1 MTVLA
6 RLNGADTTGN
16 ALAKGVE
23 WAIANGVSDGRDPGA
38 KITREQ
44 IVTMLYRNAGKP
56 QLSDAKATSDALA
69 GFKDAGK
76 VSSYALDAM
85 KWAVANGIINGMCDK
100 TIAPKAY
107 ATRAQ
112 TAQMLMNYETAITS
126 ASSAA
131 ENRAE

>member
-16 ALAKGVE
+16 ALAKDVE

-56 QLSDAKATSDALA
+56 QLKTALN
-69 GFKDAGK
+69 
-76 VSSYALDAM
+76 S
-85 KWAVANGIINGMCDK
+85 WN
-100 TIAPKAY
+100 
-107 ATRAQ
+107 
-112 TAQMLMNYETAITS
+112 
-126 ASSAA
+126 
-131 ENRAE
+131 